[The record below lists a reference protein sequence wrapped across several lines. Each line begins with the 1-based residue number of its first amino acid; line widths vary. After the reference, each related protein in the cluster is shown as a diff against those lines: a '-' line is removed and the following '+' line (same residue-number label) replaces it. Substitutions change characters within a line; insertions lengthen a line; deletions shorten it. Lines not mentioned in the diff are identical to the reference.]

1 MNAYQN
7 AVIFKTDVMFNDK
20 AYFKGVDGKEVHLD
34 PSFDPQ
40 KHVRIYGEVV
50 SVPLYLTK
58 RPIMQEHRGTP
69 APTEGSPFDYRY
81 LSDVKMEV
89 RVGDRIYFHF
99 NTITMRNIVKEE
111 GKHPNR
117 TWYFRVSYDQIICAV
132 RDGQII
138 PIASYALVLP
148 EYETWDDILHPTYT
162 NLKDAEG
169 RFIPKPKDQW
179 IQMKVKPE
187 YHFLTAF
194 VKYVGSP
201 LGKDA
206 CEIEPGQKVWYRKNA
221 DWINVIEGVEYF
233 AVRQRH
239 IIGKEVDGKFV
250 PIRGHMLITPEEE
263 PNLTEAGIELK
274 KKRPKRGFVVHSG
287 DSPYAVGTLVEFG
300 VSDRQEID
308 LNGSKFLVIK
318 KGDVWATHER
328 KAIP

>member
-1 MNAYQN
+1 MLAYQN
-7 AVIFKTDVMFNDK
+7 YVIFKTDAMFNDK
-20 AYFKGVDGKEVHLD
+20 VEFKGKDGTQIVID

-40 KHVRIYGEVV
+40 KHVRTYGEVV
-50 SVPLYLTK
+50 SVPLYLSK

-69 APTEGSPFDYRY
+69 APTDGSPFDYRF
-81 LSDVKMEV
+81 LCDVKMEV
-89 RVGDRIYFHF
+89 QVGDRIYFHF
-99 NTITMRNIVKEE
+99 NTVSMRNLVKEE
-111 GKHPNR
+111 GKHPHK
-117 TWYFRVSYDQIICAV
+117 TWYFKVSYDQIICVV

-162 NLKDAEG
+162 NLKDANG
-169 RFIPKPKDQW
+169 QFIPKPKDQW
-179 IQMKVKPE
+179 IQIKVKPE

-194 VKYVGSP
+194 VKYVGAP
-201 LGKDA
+201 LGKDT
-206 CEIEPGQKVWYRKNA
+206 CEIEPGQKIWYRKNA

-263 PNLTEAGIELK
+263 PNITPAGLEVK
-274 KKRPKRGFVVHSG
+274 QKRPKRGFVVHAG
-287 DSPYAVGTLVEFG
+287 DSPYPVGTLVEFG
-300 VSDRQEID
+300 ASERQEIT

-328 KAIP
+328 KALP